1 MNFVGARNGLNGC
14 RTVAE
19 EFAHRIH
26 RSRMRGS
33 INRRARHWRREGSC
47 RTLRPKGVLHDQK
60 RHHGSGDQGRNSKPA
75 MKRTRTQRQTTLC
88 ERKFYREREMVHIP
102 TSSVNHAFEIC
113 LGSIILP
120 VRSISST
127 ALASQ
132 IFAGQNARRGVTYAT
147 IMREPVSVS

>member
-1 MNFVGARNGLNGC
+1 LNGC

-33 INRRARHWRREGSC
+33 INSRARYGRLEGAR
-47 RTLRPKGVLHDQK
+47 RTLRGKRVLHDQK
-60 RHHGSGDQGRNSKPA
+60 RHHGSGDNGRNSKPA

-102 TSSVNHAFEIC
+102 SSSVNLAFA
-113 LGSIILP
+113 
-120 VRSISST
+120 ISLSSMIFQARGISAA
-127 ALASQ
+127 ALVSQ
-132 IFAGQNARRGVTYAT
+132 IFAGQNV
-147 IMREPVSVS
+147 